1 MNGVGIV
8 KNETCVTMQHFL
20 LFMFNVKPRTYVVER
35 NRLYIR
41 TCRILTVEETVQ
53 DLKFRLGIE
62 T

>member
-35 NRLYIR
+35 NRLYTYINVSSV
-41 TCRILTVEETVQ
+41 IEFLTR
-53 DLKFRLGIE
+53 KPP
-62 T
+62 